1 MKGGVLTFRLWND
14 HSKGTPQ
21 TANQLNIKTGK
32 IALTERLVTADSDR
46 AEFFTDYPNEW
57 GPAGAKAVE
66 VNVPAGVA
74 LVEFDTAGSATG
86 VELSDFVSR
95 SN

>member
-1 MKGGVLTFRLWND
+1 V
-14 HSKGTPQ
+14 
-21 TANQLNIKTGK
+21 
-32 IALTERLVTADSDR
+32 
-46 AEFFTDYPNEW
+46 
-57 GPAGAKAVE
+57 VE

-86 VELSDFVSR
+86 VELSDFVFR